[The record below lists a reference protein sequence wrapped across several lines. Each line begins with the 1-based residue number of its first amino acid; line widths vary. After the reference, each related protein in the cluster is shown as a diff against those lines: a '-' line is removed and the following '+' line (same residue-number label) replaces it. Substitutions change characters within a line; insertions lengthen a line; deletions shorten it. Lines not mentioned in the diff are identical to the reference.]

1 MKSKNKSS
9 LIYGWVVNIQILMT
23 NARLQSLAS
32 LLVCPLPICHS
43 EQGE

>member
-1 MKSKNKSS
+1 
-9 LIYGWVVNIQILMT
+9 MT
-23 NARLQSLAS
+23 DARLQSLAS